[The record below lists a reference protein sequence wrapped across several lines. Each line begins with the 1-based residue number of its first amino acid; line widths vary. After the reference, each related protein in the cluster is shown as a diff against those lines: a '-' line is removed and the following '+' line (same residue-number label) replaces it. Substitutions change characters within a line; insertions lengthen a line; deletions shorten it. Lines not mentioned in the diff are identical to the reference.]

1 MIRLRDLIKEEEV
14 VKNKKTG
21 NVYVVQKADPTKH
34 DKPSPKE
41 IQKAKDSNGGQLPK
55 SEPQPKQTPQN
66 TAPQNPKQGQKLSGS
81 DFKSSAE
88 TPKGGGMPKLKDLM
102 PNADF
107 SNKPLSQ
114 VTPIERQQISTIV
127 DKLAELGKQ
136 AKERGE
142 KAPNFNL
149 CQVAIPGTNL
159 YCDGNK
165 GIERGDMPQF
175 KGTPQPGSPADKLPK
190 DESGEA
196 DTEEFFKQMLNKQ
209 GIKVSEPTAV
219 PPDRLKATQSELVGV
234 KVAGMSK
241 VLADKNHPAY
251 GKITAPIYVSNDG
264 YVLDGH
270 HRWAAVVAH
279 NAANPK
285 NQIPMNVRVIDEPII
300 PLVKRSNSFAET
312 MGIKAKKADTGAA
325 GGPSPIT
332 SSQKK
337 SLTKR
342 VSSEGEELSTIQ
354 TKNGSTLFGV
364 VHDDIK
370 GAKDIIKQVKDTYSP
385 NDKILFMGEGG
396 DSNNVYPDGSEQEYI
411 YKQLGK
417 SFPNMQNDSWDGKE
431 FDVMN
436 PKAEMFSQIGKNTK
450 QPPHIVNAGIF
461 AAMVGQGQEPE
472 ELVKIAEPKTIQ
484 YLKSNGISDPMN
496 PSDEDVQKMY
506 DLTFPQDKG
515 LPPTELSKTT
525 DSYNKLRQRNLI
537 RKMNIYEKK
546 GYKVVSLAGNTHVEE
561 LNA

>member
-1 MIRLRDLIKEEEV
+1 
-14 VKNKKTG
+14 
-21 NVYVVQKADPTKH
+21 
-34 DKPSPKE
+34 
-41 IQKAKDSNGGQLPK
+41 
-55 SEPQPKQTPQN
+55 
-66 TAPQNPKQGQKLSGS
+66 
-81 DFKSSAE
+81 
-88 TPKGGGMPKLKDLM
+88 
-102 PNADF
+102 
-107 SNKPLSQ
+107 
-114 VTPIERQQISTIV
+114 
-127 DKLAELGKQ
+127 
-136 AKERGE
+136 
-142 KAPNFNL
+142 
-149 CQVAIPGTNL
+149 
-159 YCDGNK
+159 
-165 GIERGDMPQF
+165 
-175 KGTPQPGSPADKLPK
+175 
-190 DESGEA
+190 
-196 DTEEFFKQMLNKQ
+196 MLNKQ
-209 GIKVSEPTAV
+209 GIKVSEPVSV